1 MHQGMG
7 PAAAAQ
13 CKHGCHTL
21 MTVCTVTAHTQPHLL
36 SQLIRYALGR
46 EDVEKP
52 QCFSSHAR
60 KRWVLPK
67 LLEFERKKVISK
79 GKREKEGKGRKK
91 WKRGR
96 EEERK
101 GKRKRGRAKEKKG
114 KRKRGREERRKKKIP
129 PPVKM
134 FVSGNAGMLPE
145 LLDHA
150 VTALLRAV
158 VLVVS
163 KAVFQ
168 QKREH
173 FYQLREE
180 KPEVK

>member
-1 MHQGMG
+1 MWKNLSASLHMHGSV
-7 PAAAAQ
+7 
-13 CKHGCHTL
+13 GCFPNSL
-21 MTVCTVTAHTQPHLL
+21 NLK
-36 SQLIRYALGR
+36 G
-46 EDVEKP
+46 K
-52 QCFSSHAR
+52 
-60 KRWVLPK
+60 K
-67 LLEFERKKVISK
+67 LFLK
-79 GKREKEGKGRKK
+79 GKREKEGKGRKR